1 MRNLSIFIVLF
12 ISTAL
17 LAQTPASFNYQ
28 AVVRDASGDEVAN
41 QKVSFRISILEG
53 SETGTPIYVETH
65 SVTTNEFGLANL
77 AVGEGTAETGT
88 LSPKGWGNQP
98 HYLKVE
104 LDPEGGTSY
113 QHLGTSPLLAV
124 PYAFHAE
131 TVSQDAV
138 NDDDAD
144 PANEIQSL
152 SLSGSDLSLSDGG
165 GTVTLPAGGGGL
177 WNENGNWLFAETNVG
192 IGTDE
197 PSHDLDLVNNTSSL
211 RLKST
216 GTGFGVDGDAFLLLD
231 KASVGKNANLNLQT
245 DGNTQFYAGLLG
257 SNDFRISTSLYA
269 FNGLEVQQDGDV
281 GVTGDMNIDGDMS
294 VKVNMDVQE
303 DMAVSGDMAVNG
315 DMAVTGEVQ
324 TAASGNANMVPIAYG
339 TVISGQ
345 LEVSSGNVSVE
356 GSDPPGRWTITIDG
370 QPNSNSI
377 DFTASVTSLGHT
389 GFITVGDNST
399 LGGIEIFTYNM
410 SGFGVSADFMF
421 VIYKP

>member
-1 MRNLSIFIVLF
+1 MRNLFIFIALF
-12 ISTAL
+12 ISVTL
-17 LAQTPASFNYQ
+17 MAQTPASFNYQ

-165 GTVTLPAGGGGL
+165 GTVTLPSGGADL
-177 WNENGNWLFAETNVG
+177 WMENGNSLYTENNSVG
-192 IGTDE
+192 IGTDN
-197 PSHDLDLVNNTSSL
+197 PTQNLDVLGNAASMLL
-211 RLKST
+211 RST
-216 GTGFGVDGDAFLLLD
+216 GTGFGFDGDAFIMLD
-231 KASVGKNANLNLQT
+231 KSLDSKNANLNLQSA
-245 DGNTQFYAGLLG
+245 GNTQFYAGLLG
-257 SNDFRISTSLYA
+257 SNDFRISTDISSL
-269 FNGLEVQQDGDV
+269 NGLEVQQDGDV
-281 GVTGDMNIDGDMS
+281 
-294 VKVNMDVQE
+294 
-303 DMAVSGDMAVNG
+303 AASGDMAVGG
-315 DMAVTGEVQ
+315 DMTVNGETHTESTGE
-324 TAASGNANMVPIAYG
+324 ANMTPIAYG
-339 TVISGQ
+339 MMRYGN
-345 LEVSSGNVSVE
+345 LAVSSGNLQVE
-356 GSDPPGRWTITIDG
+356 EVQTGMYDVTVNGEVLHENFVVNVTPMNDAGHVWVDDPLSSKITI
-370 QPNSNSI
+370 
-377 DFTASVTSLGHT
+377 FTT
-389 GFITVGDNST
+389 DK
-399 LGGIEIFTYNM
+399 
-410 SGFGVSADFMF
+410 SGSGVNANFMF
-421 VIYKP
+421 VIYMP